1 MLTIAG
7 FLFNTLTFSY
17 FYDSFVRRFRMK
29 ISEKH
34 KAIGIEIQGVS
45 ALLGVYTY

>member
-7 FLFNTLTFSY
+7 FPFNTLTFSY
-17 FYDSFVRRFRMK
+17 FYDSFGRRFRMK

-34 KAIGIEIQGVS
+34 KAIS
-45 ALLGVYTY
+45 L